1 MLGHI
6 SVQAFSA
13 PGRIPSRLIPSWQF
27 DVAWSFGG
35 GGGGVMAG
43 VKLGHAASHRSN
55 SFSDAICLTVRC
67 IRRHSSHYYCYERR
81 RVLRIYTVSE
91 IALILNKINV
101 FIVRGNSGR
110 VMHSVGCVYV

>member
-1 MLGHI
+1 
-6 SVQAFSA
+6 
-13 PGRIPSRLIPSWQF
+13 
-27 DVAWSFGG
+27 
-35 GGGGVMAG
+35 MAG
-43 VKLGHAASHRSN
+43 VKRGHADSHRSN

-67 IRRHSSHYYCYERR
+67 IRRHSSRYYCYERR